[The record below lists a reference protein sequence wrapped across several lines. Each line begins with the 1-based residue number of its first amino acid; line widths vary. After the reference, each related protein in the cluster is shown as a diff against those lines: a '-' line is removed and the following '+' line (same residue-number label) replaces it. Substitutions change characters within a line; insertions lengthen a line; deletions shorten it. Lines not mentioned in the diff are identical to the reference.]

1 MLLISGMVPE
11 SIPECLKIVTYGTER
26 MDEVT
31 LGELAKSLPGID
43 FMSAIEYYNEY
54 LPDNIYME
62 VICADKFDVNNA
74 EVHLTLI
81 DDTDFSRLN
90 GENMIESIRNANRE
104 GFGYVLAQL
113 ELPLTEPHFYTVYFT
128 Y

>member
-1 MLLISGMVPE
+1 MTTRVRYDSKLI
-11 SIPECLKIVTYGTER
+11 YGCKLGSYH
-26 MDEVT
+26 EVVRR
-31 LGELAKSLPGID
+31 LGGLSLPGID